1 MFQHTGQHIKR
12 RPTCCPETEG
22 VTPLL
27 FELSAINGGV
37 STEKEIWWSY
47 IRQQAWALAPW
58 YDHHALLRVYAGVF
72 YPYYR
77 RVCGIRGALNMMPN
91 KRNTLPMPCWSIG
104 NNISSIPSSC
114 LMPTLMQEQI
124 FGACFA
130 INHAEEMPILFYRTT
145 FIPFDTYHYNFV
157 TQQSE

>member
-1 MFQHTGQHIKR
+1 M
-12 RPTCCPETEG
+12 
-22 VTPLL
+22 
-27 FELSAINGGV
+27 A
-37 STEKEIWWSY
+37 
-47 IRQQAWALAPW
+47 
-58 YDHHALLRVYAGVF
+58 DHHALLCVYAGVF

-104 NNISSIPSSC
+104 NNISNIPTSC

-130 INHAEEMPILFYRTT
+130 INHTEEMPILFYRTT
-145 FIPFDTYHYNFV
+145 FIPFDTYRYNFV

>member
-72 YPYYR
+72 YPYCGIAVLGVHLYYAQQAQHIAHALLVYWQQHQQYPNQLSDAHIDAGTDFR
-77 RVCGIRGALNMMPN
+77 RVFYR
-91 KRNTLPMPCWSIG
+91 KS
-104 NNISSIPSSC
+104 
-114 LMPTLMQEQI
+114 
-124 FGACFA
+124 
-130 INHAEEMPILFYRTT
+130 AEEMPILFYRTT
-145 FIPFDTYHYNFV
+145 FIPFDTYRYNFV